1 MRYAEYGVN
10 NPDKADRNAYQ
21 LSNTIWLLEERNQFV
36 EYFNGVILNRY
47 RFNPETSHYELS
59 GKNEQDETYTYWII
73 PCKKGNGFR
82 RYAEEED
89 AQYGIKEYEY
99 YILPETFKYF
109 ALNSVTSA
117 CYSIPAGASP
127 ATYSERYTLANYTLK
142 KMCIDEIRRLY
153 H

>member
-1 MRYAEYGVN
+1 MRYGEYGVN
-10 NPDKADRNAYQ
+10 RPGRTDSDVYQ
-21 LSNTIWLLEERNQFV
+21 LSNTVWLLDEQNVFV
-36 EYFNGVILNRY
+36 EYFMGTLLNRFP
-47 RFNPETSHYELS
+47 FNPETGHYELK
-59 GKNEQDETYTYWII
+59 GKNEQKEAYSYWIV

-109 ALNSVTSA
+109 TLDCATTA
-117 CYSIPAGASP
+117 CYKA
-127 ATYSERYTLANYTLK
+127 ERYTLANAILK
-142 KMCIDEIRRLY
+142 KMCMAEIRRLY